1 MSTKNK
7 PKSNKVKGTR
17 QEIKYTNKKKKRSST
32 KLSAELGRREKNSRI
47 RSARQ
52 MENGSS

>member
-17 QEIKYTNKKKKRSST
+17 QEIKYTKKKR
-32 KLSAELGRREKNSRI
+32 KEVQQNY
-47 RSARQ
+47 RQ
-52 MENGSS
+52 S